1 MTIHRFADLDFKL
14 IGPIEPERA
23 PGGEI
28 LEYMPQSRYRKA
40 ATTPLNAAGA
50 GPFCR
55 FRIARG
61 YDQPGL
67 YVLTL
72 DGNAAYAG
80 ECADLAV
87 RWGLSQYGSISP
99 KNCFKGGQSTNCR
112 INALILTEV
121 KKGRLVELWFCPS
134 DASTD
139 RRRSAETML
148 IQALKP
154 NWNKAKMG

>member
-1 MTIHRFADLDFKL
+1 
-14 IGPIEPERA
+14 
-23 PGGEI
+23 
-28 LEYMPQSRYRKA
+28 MPQGRYRNA
-40 ATTPLNAAGA
+40 ATTLLNAAGA

-61 YDQPGL
+61 YNQPGL

-72 DGNAAYAG
+72 DGNAVYAG
-80 ECADLAV
+80 ECADLSV
-87 RWGLSQYGSISP
+87 RWGLTQYGSISP

-112 INALILTEV
+112 INSLILTGA
-121 KKGRLVELWFCPS
+121 KKRHSAELWFCPS

-139 RRRSAETML
+139 RRRLAETKL

-154 NWNKAKMG
+154 KWNKAKMG